1 MYSFEYTP
9 LYNFIGIQFL
19 PNESLKRELKFSF
32 KPLINCSFMKI
43 SKNLLFKTVQEMAN
57 YNFLKLI
64 ELYIEVNWKF
74 KSKKLIYSFKMI
86 QKYMIILQLL
96 FSSKSLAKSYRI
108 QIWVTGGPLIYQF
121 HPWWEEKIFRIF
133 RWEV

>member
-64 ELYIEVNWKF
+64 ELYIEVN
-74 KSKKLIYSFKMI
+74 
-86 QKYMIILQLL
+86 
-96 FSSKSLAKSYRI
+96 
-108 QIWVTGGPLIYQF
+108 
-121 HPWWEEKIFRIF
+121 
-133 RWEV
+133 